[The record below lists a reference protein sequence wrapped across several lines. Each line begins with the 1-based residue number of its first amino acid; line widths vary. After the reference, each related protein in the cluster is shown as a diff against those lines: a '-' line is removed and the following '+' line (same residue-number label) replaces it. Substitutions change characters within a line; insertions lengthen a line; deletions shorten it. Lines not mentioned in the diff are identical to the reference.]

1 MENVM
6 TYEEQKQSVLQ
17 IAEDKF
23 GKYYFQ
29 QLDQLIADFAKEE
42 ESPSYTVIVN
52 YKGAFNACEE

>member
-1 MENVM
+1 M